1 MIITRT
7 INGVEFEFE
16 LNSQE
21 LYEAYME
28 QQHKWDINF
37 VRNLTSC
44 NYNYDLTDD
53 EVSAVAREARRQAD
67 KYDLD
72 FDFATAEA
80 LLEFDFEEEAS

>member
-1 MIITRT
+1 MIISRI
-7 INGVEFEFE
+7 INGVEYEFE

-28 QQHKWDINF
+28 QQHKWDIHF
-37 VRNLTSC
+37 VRDLTSC
-44 NYNYDLTDD
+44 NYNYNLTDD

-72 FDFATAEA
+72 FDFAIAEA